1 MDIQTIANWSTGFIE
16 AYFLF
21 VLCETFMNRREQF
34 NKYIYLIG
42 VICLGIVINVSNML
56 FHVTVTNIIV
66 IVLFEFVFTFLYY
79 AKLRMRIVSPILN
92 FMLAMLTEVCVLL
105 LISLLY
111 NMDASDIIAEGPWR
125 ILGIVL
131 SKLLF
136 YAAIKFVSFKF
147 KREIISVDINYWI
160 LFVIM
165 FAVTTFTM
173 FTFCKTL
180 EEVTNEYIRNLAIVS
195 SCGISVATI
204 ITLFLYERTLR
215 QKYLITQNQL
225 SELKLKEQVKH
236 YNDIMMTQGQVKK
249 VKHDLK
255 NHLFAIRSIVE
266 RKEYEECMEY
276 IDSLLK
282 DVNLSNAYFDTG
294 NVVLDAILGAKK
306 TEAERLGITFTSNIR
321 IPSKLPLSQEDE
333 CVIFGNALDNAIE
346 AAVKSEG
353 EKYVNV
359 SLVYDKETL
368 MCKISNSA
376 KDNCSSTTKGDI
388 KNHGLGRE
396 NINKALEKYNSVSRV
411 TYENNEYTLFFIIMG
426 LDLSEKA

>member
-1 MDIQTIANWSTGFIE
+1 TF
-16 AYFLF
+16 FRLF
-21 VLCETFMNRREQF
+21 
-34 NKYIYLIG
+34 
-42 VICLGIVINVSNML
+42 
-56 FHVTVTNIIV
+56 
-66 IVLFEFVFTFLYY
+66 
-79 AKLRMRIVSPILN
+79 A
-92 FMLAMLTEVCVLL
+92 
-105 LISLLY
+105 
-111 NMDASDIIAEGPWR
+111 
-125 ILGIVL
+125 
-131 SKLLF
+131 
-136 YAAIKFVSFKF
+136 
-147 KREIISVDINYWI
+147 EIISVS
-160 LFVIM
+160 
-165 FAVTTFTM
+165 T
-173 FTFCKTL
+173 
-180 EEVTNEYIRNLAIVS
+180 RNLAIISCCGVS
-195 SCGISVATI
+195 GATAI
-204 ITLFLYERTLR
+204 VLYLYERTMR
-215 QKYLITQNQL
+215 QEYQISKNQL

-333 CVIFGNALDNAIE
+333 CVIFGNALYNAIE
-346 AAVKSEG
+346 AAVKAEG

-376 KDNCSSTTKGDI
+376 KDNSSATTKGDI